1 MAIQKFM
8 AMSCAHLQMCAP
20 QDYIPREEL
29 AKFLAKAGD
38 QAAEAEA
45 KQLAARGAIG
55 PDNVGHR
62 LLSKMGWKE
71 GEGVGAKDNKG
82 ITAPIA
88 AQVRG
93 GWVGL

>member
-1 MAIQKFM
+1 
-8 AMSCAHLQMCAP
+8 MCAP